1 MAALCPSAA
10 GFVYYETDEFG
21 GYGKLPEKDYIDQPF
36 DYPLGACAMW
46 QLKRNAEKRKSSY
59 NESAVDTETMEGN
72 ADDSMP
78 DPLEMIIENE
88 KKTDELIRLNTAIDD
103 LTSAQKEVLIL
114 RYWKC
119 LTIKQIAAIIGVSDD
134 SVKDRLNGAKNALKK
149 KMKVF

>member
-1 MAALCPSAA
+1 
-10 GFVYYETDEFG
+10 
-21 GYGKLPEKDYIDQPF
+21 
-36 DYPLGACAMW
+36 
-46 QLKRNAEKRKSSY
+46 
-59 NESAVDTETMEGN
+59 
-72 ADDSMP
+72 
-78 DPLEMIIENE
+78 MIIATE
-88 KKTDELIRLNTAIDD
+88 KTGPEMRSMITNRCRQSGGIISVNKAKAVMSPACITIYTAIKTKSTAACTSPVRAMFYDVWRHSVLRQQVLYIDD